1 VQVTN
6 TRIMLLGCVL
16 TEMGNLGHDDDDGKE
31 DEVNGRGL

>member
-6 TRIMLLGCVL
+6 TQIMLRGCVL
-16 TEMGNLGHDDDDGKE
+16 TEMGNLGHDDDEDKE